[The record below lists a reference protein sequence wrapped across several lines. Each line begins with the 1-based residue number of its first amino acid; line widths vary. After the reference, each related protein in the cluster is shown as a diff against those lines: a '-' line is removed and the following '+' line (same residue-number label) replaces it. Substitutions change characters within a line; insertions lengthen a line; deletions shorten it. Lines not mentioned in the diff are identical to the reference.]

1 MHTSLATH
9 NPGLEQVKAF
19 KQEFLENLTLIQGTN
34 LEFGS
39 PKDSAL
45 ALAFT
50 VRQAMVED
58 YLLARR
64 RHARHGAKV
73 VAYLSAEYL
82 MGKQLGNAL
91 LATGLTETARRAMNE
106 LGIDLG
112 TLEAIEVEPGLGNGG
127 LGRLAAC
134 YMDSLATLEYAAVG
148 YGIRYEYGI
157 FRQSFENGWQVEQ
170 PDRWLSQGDPWT
182 FERPERAV
190 EVGFGGSTRW
200 TRDEAGVERVQ
211 WTPAWKVL
219 GVPYNLLVPG
229 FGTSARDGS
238 VNTVRLWSARATD
251 DFNLGEFNKGDYE
264 EAVWAQTHA
273 ENISKVLYPDDSTER
288 GRELRLQQQAFFTA
302 CSLADLLRER
312 IGDGD
317 LAYLPERVVV
327 QLNDT
332 HPTLAIPEL
341 MRVLMDERR
350 MPWND
355 AWYVTR
361 RVFAYT
367 CHTLLPEALETW
379 PVGLFGHLL
388 PRHLEIIQEID
399 RRFQQEVLEHFP
411 GDQDRARRM
420 ALVGDGRVRMA
431 HLAVVGSFSVNGV
444 AELHSKL
451 LSESVLKDFSDLWP
465 EKFTN
470 VTNGVTP
477 RRFLRLSNPALS
489 ELITQTVGQGWLTD
503 LEKLRG
509 LERHVDDAEFRAQ
522 WREIKRQNKARLA
535 RELETIGLGFDPDAM
550 LDVMVK
556 RLHEYKRQLLKVLH
570 VIALYRR
577 VKTAPD
583 AAFTPRV
590 VLFGAKAAPG
600 YAQAKRIIRLMN
612 GVAETLL
619 RDSLTR
625 DRLQIVFPPN
635 YNVTL
640 AERIYPAADVSEQ
653 ISLAGK
659 EASGTGN
666 MKLALSGAVT
676 IGTLDGANI
685 EIRDR
690 VGAENFFLFG
700 LTEPEVMAR
709 KPNYDPQKVLEADEE
724 LRAILGLIADGTFS
738 DGDTNLYQPI
748 LEELTTRDAYMVL
761 EDFRSYVTVQDELEH
776 VYADQDRWTR
786 MSILNVA
793 RSGFFSSDRAIRE
806 YAERIWHVSPMEVSE
821 KNTVLDGV
829 PGERKNGVPDGG
841 PSHHHENGL
850 AAAPHET
857 TNGLEPVAAPAS
869 KPSRARGQK
878 SNPLSDDLTRIEGI
892 GPKIAAALVASGI
905 HSFTALENTSL
916 ETLEEALK
924 TAKLN
929 FAPSRATWS
938 AQAAFLSREDQAG
951 FETYTQELT
960 VGRERRT

>member
-1 MHTSLATH
+1 MHTRIEHQNAV
-9 NPGLEQVKAF
+9 EAF
-19 KQEFLENLTLIQGTN
+19 KQEFLENLSLIQGTN

-112 TLEAIEVEPGLGNGG
+112 TLEGIEVEPGLGNGG

-134 YMDSLATLEYAAVG
+134 YMDSLATLEYPAVG

-190 EVGFGGSTRW
+190 EVGFGGGTRW
-200 TRDEAGVERVQ
+200 TRDDAGIERVQ

-229 FGTSARDGS
+229 FGSSAEDGS

-288 GRELRLQQQAFFTA
+288 GRELRLQQQAFFTV

-312 IGDGD
+312 IGQGD

-341 MRVLMDERR
+341 MRVLVDERG
-350 MPWND
+350 MPWDD
-355 AWYVTR
+355 AWDVTR

-379 PVGLFGHLL
+379 PVELFGHLL

-451 LSESVLKDFSDLWP
+451 LRESVLKDFSDLWP

-489 ELITQTVGQGWLTD
+489 ELITETVGQGWLTD

-509 LERHVDDAEFRAQ
+509 LEDHVEDAEFRARWQ
-522 WREIKRQNKARLA
+522 TIKHQNKLRLS
-535 RELETIGLGFDPDAM
+535 RELETFGMSFDPDAM

-577 VKTAPD
+577 LKAAPD
-583 AAFTPRV
+583 AGFTPRV

-612 GVAETLL
+612 GVAETLQ
-619 RDSLTR
+619 RDPLTR
-625 DRLQIVFPPN
+625 DRLRIVFPPN

-640 AERIYPAADVSEQ
+640 AEKIYPAADVSEQ

-690 VGAENFFLFG
+690 VGAQNFFLFG
-700 LTEPEVMAR
+700 LTEPEVVAH
-709 KPNYDPQKVLEADEE
+709 KPNYNPRAVLEADEE
-724 LRAILGLIADGTFS
+724 LQAILGMIADGTFS
-738 DGDTNLYQPI
+738 DGDAGLYGPI

-761 EDFRSYVTVQDELEH
+761 EDFRSYVTVQDDLER
-776 VYADQDRWTR
+776 VYADGDRWTR

-806 YAERIWHVSPMEVSE
+806 YAERIWHITPMEASE
-821 KNTVLDGV
+821 KNTVQYDVLEKAEKSVSDGV
-829 PGERKNGVPDGG
+829 PAQE
-841 PSHHHENGL
+841 HHHENGL
-850 AAAPHET
+850 SAAPHEKG
-857 TNGLEPVAAPAS
+857 NGLEPPAAPKKS
-869 KPSRARGQK
+869 SSARGKKQ
-878 SNPLSDDLTRIEGI
+878 NDLSDDLTRIEGI

-905 HSFTALENTSL
+905 QTFSALEHASL
-916 ETLEEALK
+916 EALEEVLK
-924 TAKLN
+924 AAKLN
-929 FAPSRATWS
+929 FAPSRATWA
-938 AQAAFLSREDQAG
+938 AQAAFLRRDDQSG
-951 FETYTQELT
+951 FERYTRGLDA
-960 VGRERRT
+960 GREWRT